1 MDTTGISAALDRI
14 RETQFAHGDLLR
26 DHADLLRQMLAEQAR
41 TGAAIRNISRSTSQD
56 KGSSPQETSLES
68 SKLTAKAVL
77 QWVAA
82 VVAVTWVLRGGEPE
96 TLLKH
101 LLPLLTSG
109 LP

>member
-1 MDTTGISAALDRI
+1 MDTTGILAALDRI

-26 DHADLLRQMLAEQAR
+26 DHADLLRRMLAEQVR

-68 SKLTAKAVL
+68 SKLTAKDAV

-82 VVAVTWVLRGGEPE
+82 AVIIYGVLKSGGDIS
-96 TLLKH
+96 LALKA
-101 LLPLLTSG
+101 LG
-109 LP
+109 G